1 MRLLLR
7 PSSPRFLRTP
17 FAWLI
22 EAPTLALALLLIACG
37 GAAQHAAEHP
47 STAHD
52 AVVAPAPQESPGLGS
67 GSAGDAVSMPVAQA
81 RSMAAP
87 ADVEEDEAAP
97 VAAQP
102 TTTQAGPT
110 TQVVAQGTTRAQ
122 DDADAA
128 QIARAKRMLD
138 IEARFRIEVDK
149 VAEAATEL
157 RRGINQHGGHITS
170 ESVAEQSAGVPTA
183 EFTLRV
189 PSDRVYALIDAIG
202 SIGVVRSRQV
212 QARDIGKEYYD
223 ATLRLRNLEITRDRL
238 AEVLKQAVKVE
249 DILRIEQ
256 ELTRVRGEIEQI
268 KGHIRY
274 LSDRAALATVYVSL
288 FTAADA
294 PAVEIITPHAKLFP
308 GLHAGYL
315 LDIQGDGSTDG
326 FFGGGLS
333 LGLARQASLNV
344 EGFRRVEEPSG
355 GLDAFTA
362 TLEGR
367 VHSEF
372 FGGGTRQWLDPFLG
386 LRAGYAR
393 FEGRNEILLGAL
405 LGIDIF
411 KTETVRIDLT
421 VHGSTLFGTSAGA
434 HAVVSP
440 SLGFEVAF

>member
-1 MRLLLR
+1 M
-7 PSSPRFLRTP
+7 P
-17 FAWLI
+17 
-22 EAPTLALALLLIACG
+22 IA
-37 GAAQHAAEHP
+37 QMT
-47 STAHD
+47 STAASAD
-52 AVVAPAPQESPGLGS
+52 AVEESE
-67 GSAGDAVSMPVAQA
+67 
-81 RSMAAP
+81 AAP
-87 ADVEEDEAAP
+87 A
-97 VAAQP
+97 AAQP
-102 TTTQAGPT
+102 TTTQAGPAP
-110 TQVVAQGTTRAQ
+110 QVVAQGATRAQ
-122 DDADAA
+122 ADADAA

-138 IEARFRIEVDK
+138 IEARLRIEVET
-149 VAEAATEL
+149 VAKSAAEL
-157 RRGINQHGGHITS
+157 RRVVKQHGGHITN
-170 ESVAEQSAGVPTA
+170 ESVVEQSAGVPTA

-189 PSDRVYALIDAIG
+189 PSDRVYPLLDAIG
-202 SIGVVRSRQV
+202 SIGAVRSRQI

-223 ATLRLRNLEITRDRL
+223 ATLRLRNLEVTRDRL
-238 AEVLKQAVKVE
+238 TEVLKQAVKVE

-256 ELTRVRGEIEQI
+256 ELTRLRGEIEQI
-268 KGHIRY
+268 KGQLRY

-288 FTAADA
+288 FTEAGA
-294 PAVEIITPHAKLFP
+294 PPLEVITPHAKLFP
-308 GLHAGYL
+308 GVRAGYL
-315 LDIQGDGSTDG
+315 LDIEGDGTTSG

-344 EGFRRVEEPSG
+344 EGFRRVENPSG

-421 VHGSTLFGTSAGA
+421 MHGSTLFGTSAGA

-440 SLGFEVAF
+440 GLGFDVAF